1 MNAADRFEDGFLAG
15 CATGNG
21 YMEIVD
27 AELKEL
33 RVRVELL
40 KAACKVERVRAD
52 RAEAQ
57 AVKIAEENA
66 KLLLDLRKQAAE
78 GLRLISR

>member
-1 MNAADRFEDGFLAG
+1 MTDDRYVDGYLAG

-21 YMEIVD
+21 YMELVD

-40 KAACKVERVRAD
+40 EAACTVERKRAD

-57 AVKIAEENA
+57 MVTIAEENA
-66 KLLLDLRKQAAE
+66 ELLLKLRKQAAE